1 MYMYVHVPA
10 LYLPALYLSIY
21 LCTCTLCI
29 YLSIYLSFQA
39 MRLTMLS
46 VILENENTNRSVPM
60 VTDRHTH
67 PIDSSGVIK
76 YLHTI

>member
-1 MYMYVHVPA
+1 MYMYNVPA
-10 LYLPALYLSIY
+10 LYLSTHVSIY
-21 LCTCTLCI
+21 LSTCI

-76 YLHTI
+76 YLHII

>member
-1 MYMYVHVPA
+1 
-10 LYLPALYLSIY
+10 
-21 LCTCTLCI
+21 
-29 YLSIYLSFQA
+29 

-60 VTDRHTH
+60 VTDKHTH

-76 YLHTI
+76 YLHII